1 MRDLLLVG
9 RDLKELLPHSFE
21 LGNHFSTTT
30 LAVAEDVLA
39 RAAVGA
45 REGYEAIVVFLSCCE
60 NARGLHDLV
69 ETCPC
74 LLFLTPD
81 LDSPISAQIEAAGG
95 LVLSVGE
102 PSIIVQATLLAFSK
116 RGQVATGD

>member
-1 MRDLLLVG
+1 MGHLLLVG
-9 RDLKELLPHSFE
+9 RDLKALLPHSFE

-30 LAVAEDVLA
+30 LPVAEDVLA

-45 REGYEAIVVFLSCCE
+45 REGYKAIVVLLSYGE
-60 NARGLHDLV
+60 NARGLQELV
-69 ETCPC
+69 EACPR
-74 LLFLTPD
+74 LLFPTTD
-81 LDSPISAQIEAAGG
+81 LDSPICAQIEAAGE

-102 PSIIVQATLLAFSK
+102 PSIIVLATLLAFSK